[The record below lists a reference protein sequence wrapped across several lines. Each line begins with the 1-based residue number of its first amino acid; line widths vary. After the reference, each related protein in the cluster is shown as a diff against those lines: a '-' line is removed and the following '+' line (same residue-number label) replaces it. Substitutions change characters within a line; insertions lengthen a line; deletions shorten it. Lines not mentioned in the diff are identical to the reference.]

1 MPWQRISS
9 FFVKVEIMRNIGL
22 IVMREFKERV
32 YKKSFIITTLLMP
45 LLLALMSVAPTLIM
59 IYAKGDAKTVS
70 VIDNSGIVASAL
82 ESDEDVKF
90 VIVPNGDL
98 QEELKK
104 SLESETFGVLYI
116 GKDIVD
122 NPNDIQLYTNS
133 SSSMLIEETITS
145 QVEDVIEAER
155 LKEYNIE
162 NLKAILE
169 EISVD
174 INLSTFRNGEE
185 ESTVSSSAVSSLVGI
200 VLGFVLYFFL
210 VIYGSIV
217 MQSII
222 EEKNSRILEVLV
234 STVRPFDM
242 MMGKILGVASVAATQ
257 IVVWGVLVITMSAVV
272 LPMLMPDDL
281 MANIEAVQ
289 NGADVAAMASAGV
302 DTSMVTAMASILDTG
317 YIAKIVVL
325 LLVFMVGGFLLYAAM
340 YAAVGASV
348 DEAQDAQQLTT
359 PITIP
364 IILAF
369 IILTM
374 IMNDPNSPLVV
385 WCSMIPFTSPIVMMG
400 RIPSGIPT
408 WEIALSIVL
417 LYATFIFMVY
427 VAGKIYR
434 VGIFMHGK
442 KPSFKDLYKWMK
454 Y

>member
-104 SLESETFGVLYI
+104 SLESENFGVLYI

>member
-1 MPWQRISS
+1 
-9 FFVKVEIMRNIGL
+9 
-22 IVMREFKERV
+22 MREFKERV

-90 VIVPNGDL
+90 VIVPNDDL

-104 SLESETFGVLYI
+104 SLESENFGVLYI